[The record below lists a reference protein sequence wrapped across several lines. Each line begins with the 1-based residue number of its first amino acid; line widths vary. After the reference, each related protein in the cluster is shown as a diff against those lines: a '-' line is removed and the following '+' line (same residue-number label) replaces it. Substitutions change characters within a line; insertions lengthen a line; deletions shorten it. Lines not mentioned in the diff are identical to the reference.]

1 MLIGIGKMST
11 EEGVYKDPST
21 MEPLY
26 PEHSLELEAL
36 AIELM
41 EKSSGLSASLHP
53 LTANAIADF
62 LRPMNSY
69 YSNLIEGHD
78 THPIDIE
85 RALNKDFAD
94 DQRNRSLQLEALAHI
109 KVSEHLF
116 VEPTPVGF
124 NPYSIG
130 FLKWIHR
137 AFYDELP
144 IEFRKVK
151 NLNDEEIDVIP
162 GETRTCYVKVG
173 KHIAPDWHHLNAFL
187 SRFEA
192 YYNPQDNT
200 NKSKVRRVIAVA
212 AAHHRMAWIHPFV
225 DGNGRVVRLLSDA
238 CFKNEGLNTNGLWSM
253 ARGLA
258 RNEINYKA
266 NLANADLVRL
276 NNYDGRGN
284 LSNKMLV
291 GFCKFYLTA
300 AIDQVTYMKKML
312 DIDAMLKRIHAYS
325 DLMVTK
331 GYLKNETRYI
341 LEALFLKGEVARG
354 EVERITGKSDKTA
367 KAMANSLIKLGL
379 LKADAKNHL
388 SPYRVSY
395 PISASPWLFPSLY
408 PTGKEL
414 DILKTITN

>member
-1 MLIGIGKMST
+1 MNI
-11 EEGVYKDPST
+11 EEGVYRDPST

-26 PEHSLELEAL
+26 PEHNNELDAL
-36 AIELM
+36 AIELI
-41 EKSSGLSASLHP
+41 EKSSGLAASLHP
-53 LTANAIADF
+53 FTANAIADF

-85 RALNKDFAD
+85 KALNKDFAND
-94 DQRNRSLQLEALAHI
+94 SKNRSLQLEALAHI
-109 KVSEHLF
+109 KLSDRIFAES
-116 VEPTPVGF
+116 TDANF
-124 NPYSIG
+124 NPYATS

-137 AFYDELP
+137 SFYDELP

-151 NLNDEEIDVIP
+151 NLNGQDVDVIP
-162 GETRTCYVKVG
+162 GEIRTCYVKVG
-173 KHIAPDWHHLNAFL
+173 KHIAPDWEHLNAFL
-187 SRFEA
+187 HRFET
-192 YYNPQDNT
+192 YYNPADNT
-200 NKSKVRRVIAVA
+200 NKSKIRRVIAMA

-238 CFKNEGLNTNGLWSM
+238 SFKHEGLNAAGLWSM

-258 RNEINYKA
+258 RNETNYKS
-266 NLANADLVRL
+266 NLANADLVRF

-291 GFCKFYLTA
+291 EFCKFYLTT

-312 DIDAMLKRIHAYS
+312 DIDTMLKRIHAYV

-331 GYLKNETRYI
+331 GILKTETRYI
-341 LEALFLKGEVARG
+341 LEAVFLKGEIARG

-379 LKADAKNHL
+379 LKVDTKNHL
-388 SPYRVSY
+388 SPYKVSY

-408 PTGKEL
+408 PTGKEM
-414 DILKTITN
+414 DILKSISL